1 MKIPPPD
8 YKWNYPEQLIDSIK
22 NKKKSMMPIILQSV
36 VSNILKK
43 LNKKLYKIYKRKIY
57 RIKRPIKN

>member
-1 MKIPPPD
+1 MKISQPD

-22 NKKKSMMPIILQSV
+22 NKKKSTMPIILQSV

-43 LNKKLYKIYKRKIY
+43 LNKKLYQIYKRKIY
-57 RIKRPIKN
+57 RIKRSIKN